1 MKKTGRLITILLVA
15 AMMVSVLSGCG
26 GKNEVDDGKVKITI
40 GSWPDDT
47 NPNGQKVHEEVL
59 AQMNEK
65 YPNVIIEKDNTKY
78 SDAKLFQAKAAA
90 DKLPTLW
97 PAWFTEVNNY
107 ITNGYAADIT
117 DILKKKGMLEDLN
130 PQLLE
135 MVTSK
140 DGGIYA
146 FPTDAYAQGLTVN
159 KVLFEQ
165 AGLVNEDGTVKEPS
179 TYEELAEFAKIIK
192 EKTGKPGFAICTAG
206 NQGGWQFMNIAWSYG
221 VEFMKQ
227 REDGS
232 WEATFNTQEMIDA
245 LQYVKDL
252 KWKYDVLP
260 TESVLKKAD
269 IMKYLAIDEVGMIIQ
284 GPSGD
289 YASKYGM
296 DPENLSIVRL
306 PAGPNGR
313 VVQMGGNL
321 YAFSS
326 TASDEQLSASI
337 DWLKQFGYENTVTEE
352 QLQNIENGIKETL
365 DNRGIVFPETVF
377 PLWVNGDLQ
386 DKKDELLKK
395 YTNVSAN
402 DYEKYYSFED
412 CKLRPEEPVA
422 CQQLY
427 SILDGCIQEVLTNK
441 DADVKALVEVA
452 AKDFQNNHL
461 DKLD

>member
-1 MKKTGRLITILLVA
+1 MKKTGRLITILLA
-15 AMMVSVLSGCG
+15 AVMTVSALSGCG
-26 GKNEVDDGKVKITI
+26 GKDGTDDGKVKITI

-47 NPNGQKVHEEVL
+47 NPNGQKVYDGVL
-59 AQMNEK
+59 EQMGEK
-65 YPNVIIEKDNTKY
+65 YPNIVIDKDTTKY

-90 DKLPTLW
+90 GKLPTLW

-107 ITNGYAADIT
+107 VSNGYVANIAGV
-117 DILKKKGMLEDLN
+117 LKDKGMFDSLN

-135 MVTSK
+135 MVTAE
-140 DGGIYA
+140 DGGVYA

-159 KVLFEQ
+159 KALFEQ

-179 TYEELAEFAKIIK
+179 TYEELAEYAKIIK
-192 EKTGKPGFAICTAG
+192 EKTGKPGFAICTSG

-260 TESVLKKAD
+260 TEAVLKKAD
-269 IMKYLAIDEVGMIIQ
+269 TMKYLAIDEVGMIIE

-289 YASKYGM
+289 YATKYGM
-296 DPENLSIVRL
+296 DPKNLSIVRL
-306 PAGPNGR
+306 PAGPAGR
-313 VVQMGGNL
+313 FVQMGGNL

-326 TASDEQLSASI
+326 AASDEQLSASI
-337 DWLKQFGYENTVTEE
+337 DWLQQFGYANTASEE
-352 QLQNIENGIKETL
+352 QLKNVENSLQKTL
-365 DNRGIVFPETVF
+365 DDGGIVFPETVF
-377 PLWVNGDLQ
+377 PLWIDGEFQ
-386 DKKDELLKK
+386 EQKDEIRKK
-395 YTNVSAN
+395 YANVDSK
-402 DYEKYYSFED
+402 DFEKYFSFED
-412 CKLRPEEPVA
+412 CKLRAEEPVA

-427 SILDGCIQEVLTNK
+427 SVLDGCIQEVLTNK
-441 DADVKALVEVA
+441 DADVKSLVEVA
-452 AKDFQNNHL
+452 VKDFQNNHL